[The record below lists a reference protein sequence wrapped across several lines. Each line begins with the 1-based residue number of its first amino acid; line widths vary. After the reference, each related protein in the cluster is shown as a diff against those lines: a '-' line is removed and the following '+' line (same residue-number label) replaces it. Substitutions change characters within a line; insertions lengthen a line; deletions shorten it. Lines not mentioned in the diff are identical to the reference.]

1 MNHPDRADHI
11 DFGSGHF
18 SGRVVGKMVVHHHQ
32 PSPGPTPGALFS
44 QPAPHPGFVG
54 RLTELESLLDVLKP
68 TGPGE
73 SGHGGHGDVTAA
85 AVAGLGGVGKTALAL
100 QAAYEAQRRGWF
112 PGGVLFVDL
121 HGYDGTALSPE
132 RALESLLRALG
143 VAPEHVPPTVDERA
157 GLYRSLLSG
166 IAAENGPAL
175 ILADNAAQSSQVRP
189 LIPGH
194 PGHRLLV
201 TSRDTLAQLG
211 MYQLHLQVLP
221 SAAAMEVLTA
231 AVRNAQPQDTRIVAE
246 RTQAEL
252 LCRLCG
258 YLPLALQIA
267 AALLIADPGK
277 PVGELAGELSSV
289 ATRVDYLDDGERG
302 VRAAFDLS
310 YGRLTEEQSRLFLL
324 LALAPGEGISAETL
338 RVSYGAPLPPRGVD
352 VLVRAHL
359 VEPRDADGRWR
370 MHDLLRA
377 YAAAKVAENGA
388 RFASEYERS
397 RGRILDHY
405 YERVVDAGGLLR
417 VPPQRGPRP
426 RFAGREEA
434 LAWLDGE
441 RTGLV
446 EAACWAAEP
455 RHAEAATKLALD
467 LGEYLGRWRLYGD
480 AIVVYQYAI
489 NGARA
494 LGDRRSEGKSWNN
507 LSIALRR
514 VRRLEEA
521 ADACHRAL
529 DAYEGE
535 DSAESRGRA
544 WNNLGNALVELR
556 RIEDAAAAYEKAI
569 RVSRDCG
576 NVRTVAMAE
585 NSLGSA
591 LNKLGRL
598 DEAMECLVRAR
609 DAGRELADFRVEA
622 TAVNNIGR
630 VRRRLGRFDEA
641 LEDHGRARDL
651 FRENGDREGEATSH
665 NERALA
671 LASLGRLTD
680 AIAEHHLALRIFRE
694 VGERHREAV
703 VTNDL
708 GMSLRAVGRLPE
720 AAESHLHALRIFE
733 GLGDVY
739 HQERTA
745 GLLAELRAPARP
757 APRRVERRR

>member
-32 PSPGPTPGALFS
+32 PSPGPTPGTLFS

-54 RLTELESLLDVLKP
+54 RLTELDSLLDVLRP
-68 TGPGE
+68 AGRGE
-73 SGHGGHGDVTAA
+73 PGHGDVTAA

-121 HGYDGTALSPE
+121 HGYDGTALTPE

-143 VAPEHVPPTVDERA
+143 VAPEHIPPTVDERA

-166 IAAENGPAL
+166 IAAETGPVL
-175 ILADNAAQSSQVRP
+175 VLADNAAQSSQVRP

-211 MYQLHLQVLP
+211 VYQLHLQVLP
-221 SAAAMEVLTA
+221 PPAAMEVLTA
-231 AVRNAQPQDTRIVAE
+231 AVRNAQPRDTRIAAE
-246 RTQAEL
+246 RSQAER

-277 PVGELAGELSSV
+277 PIEELAGELAGV

-310 YGRLTEEQSRLFLL
+310 YGRLTDEQSWLFLL

-338 RVSYGAPLPPRGVD
+338 SVSYGAPLPPRGVD

-359 VEPRDADGRWR
+359 VEPRDTGGRWR

-377 YAAAKVAENGA
+377 YAAAKVAADGA
-388 RFASEYERS
+388 RFASAYERS
-397 RGRILDHY
+397 RARILDHY
-405 YERVVDAGGLLR
+405 NELVVDAGGLTR
-417 VPPQRGPRP
+417 VPPVRGPHP
-426 RFAGREEA
+426 RFAGRADA

-455 RHAEAATKLALD
+455 RHARAATKLALD
-467 LGEYLGRWRLYGD
+467 LGEYLGRRRLYGD
-480 AIVVYQYAI
+480 AIVVYRHAI

-529 DAYEGE
+529 DAYERE

-556 RIEDAAAAYEKAI
+556 RVEDAAAAYEKAI
-569 RVSRDCG
+569 RVSRLCG
-576 NVRTVAMAE
+576 NGRTVAMAE

-591 LNKLGRL
+591 LHKLGRL

-609 DAGRELADFRVEA
+609 DTGRELADFRVEA
-622 TAVNNIGR
+622 TADNNIGR
-630 VRRRLGRFDEA
+630 VLRGLGRFEEA
-641 LEDHGRARDL
+641 LANHGRARDL
-651 FRENGDREGEATSH
+651 FRDNGDREGEATSH
-665 NERALA
+665 NERALT

-680 AIAEHHLALRIFRE
+680 AVKEHHIALRIFRE

-708 GMSLRAVGRLPE
+708 GLSLRAMGRLPE

-733 GLGDVY
+733 GLGDAY
-739 HQERTA
+739 HRERTA
-745 GLLAELRAPARP
+745 GLLAEARAAARP
-757 APRRVERRR
+757 APSRAGRRR